1 MTSRENDLY
10 ARLSITVATTVCVF
24 YQTKL
29 LCLSQTY
36 EVRIRAK
43 GGHQAGAYRSF
54 YGMTP
59 WAVLLPTGWD
69 VSPLQGYPHP
79 SSIKFTGSHLYTWVE
94 RGTVRVKFLDQEH
107 NTMSKQGFE

>member
-69 VSPLQGYPHP
+69 VSPLQGYPPPLQYQIHRFP
-79 SSIKFTGSHLYTWVE
+79 FIHLGGE
-94 RGTVRVKFLDQEH
+94 RHCE
-107 NTMSKQGFE
+107 SKVS